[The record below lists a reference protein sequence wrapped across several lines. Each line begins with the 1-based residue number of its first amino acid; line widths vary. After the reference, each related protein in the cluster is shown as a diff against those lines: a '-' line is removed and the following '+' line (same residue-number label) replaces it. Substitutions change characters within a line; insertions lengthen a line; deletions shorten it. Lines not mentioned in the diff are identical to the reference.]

1 MSAGRR
7 IVNHPVEYGGWV
19 QRARSALARGGGAK
33 ASSGFIVLYHGFG
46 SFDRGQID
54 A

>member
-7 IVNHPVEYGGWV
+7 IVNHPVEYGGGV
-19 QRARSALARGGGAK
+19 QRARSALANGDGAK
-33 ASSGFIVLYHGFG
+33 ASSGFITSYQWVIPF
-46 SFDRGQID
+46 SAGQID